1 MPKTLLILIISL
13 VLTLPCYAAPC
24 YGTKM
29 PLQGDFFMGGQTN
42 LIFERHLEDEYGEMR
57 STQHFLLL
65 SYGVADWFVLD
76 LKAGAGNIK
85 QHPIGSDELDYPSSF
100 AGGYGFRIKLY
111 EDEKFKVVYGFQH
124 ISVHPR
130 SIRIGGLKNTAVLDD
145 WQTSLLVSY
154 DFDKFNPYLGLKAS
168 RTDYIHWIEEDRKRK
183 MSDLTEVPGLVV
195 GCDFHLNQ
203 TTWLNFEGQFFDIE
217 EFAFSINIA
226 L

>member
-1 MPKTLLILIISL
+1 MSKTFLILIISL
-13 VLTLPCYAAPC
+13 VLASSCYGAPC

-29 PLQGDFFMGGQTN
+29 PFKGYFFMGGQTH
-42 LIFERHLEDEYGEMR
+42 LIFERHLEDAYGEMR
-57 STQHFLLL
+57 STQHFLLI
-65 SYGVADWFVLD
+65 SYGITDWFVLD
-76 LKAGAGNIK
+76 LKGGAGNIK
-85 QHPIGSDELDYPSSF
+85 QHPVGSDELDYPSSF
-100 AGGYGFRIKLY
+100 TGGYGFRIKLY

-130 SIRIGGLKNTAVLDD
+130 SIRINNQKNTAVLDD

-168 RTDYIHWIEEDRKRK
+168 RTDYIHWIEDNRKRK

-195 GCDFHLNQ
+195 GCDFHLND
-203 TTWLNFEGQFFDIE
+203 TTWLNLEGQLFDIE
-217 EFAFSINIA
+217 AFAFSINIA